1 MEQDYLLRRNEPLS
15 RSQAQSGLLLL
26 AHGERLD
33 GQSNDDVTRLA
44 ADIASRNLAAETR
57 VGFIAGTPQI
67 AQALQT
73 LTAGRILAYPL
84 FMADGHFLR
93 IAVNS
98 LRTAAKAGYP
108 RRAVTVMPPLGAE
121 TALANLVAAKAEAA
135 ACAQGLAPAETTLV
149 LVAHGSKRNKASR
162 RATETVAERLRAL
175 TPFAAVTSAYLDE
188 PPALGEA
195 LESHPGPAVVVG
207 MFVGHGLHAR
217 IDLPRLLASLPG
229 RSIAFV
235 GHVGGW
241 REIADLVAD
250 GLQRALEA

>member
-1 MEQDYLLRRNEPLS
+1 VEQDHLLGRNEPLS
-15 RSQAQSGLLLL
+15 RPQTQAGLLLL

-44 ADIASRNLAAETR
+44 ADIAARNFAAETR

-73 LTAGRILAYPL
+73 LTAEHVVAYPL

-98 LRTAAKAGYP
+98 LRTAAEAGRP
-108 RRAVTVMPPLGAE
+108 RRVVTVLPPLGAE
-121 TALANLVAAKAEAA
+121 PTLANLIAAKAEAA
-135 ACAQGLAPAETTLV
+135 ACAQGLSPAQTTLI
-149 LVAHGSKRNKASR
+149 LVAHGSKRGNASR
-162 RATETVAERLRAL
+162 RATEMVADRLRDL
-175 TPFAAVTSAYLDE
+175 TPFAAVTGAYLDE
-188 PPALGEA
+188 PPALGAA

-229 RSIAFV
+229 RTIAFA

-241 REIADLVAD
+241 RDISDVVAD
-250 GLQRALEA
+250 GLQRALQA

>member
-1 MEQDYLLRRNEPLS
+1 MEQDHLLRRNEPLS
-15 RSQAQSGLLLL
+15 RPLAQAGLLLL

-67 AQALQT
+67 PQALQT
-73 LTAGRILAYPL
+73 LTASRIVAYPL

-93 IAVNS
+93 IAVSS
-98 LRTAAKAGYP
+98 LRTAAEAGP
-108 RRAVTVMPPLGAE
+108 RRVVTLLPPLGAE
-121 TALANLVAAKAEAA
+121 PTLANLIAAKAEAA
-135 ACAQGLAPAETTLV
+135 ACEQGLAPAQTTLI
-149 LVAHGSKRNKASR
+149 LVAHGSKRGNASR
-162 RATETVAERLRAL
+162 RATEMVADRLRAM
-175 TPFAAVTSAYLDE
+175 TPFAAVTGAYLDE

-217 IDLPRLLASLPG
+217 IDLPRLLASLPD
-229 RSIAFV
+229 RTIAFA

-241 REIADLVAD
+241 REITDVVAD
-250 GLQRALEA
+250 GLQRALQA